1 VLARAAA
8 WLDRAA
14 FSPAKLPDDLI
25 IGIALA
31 PPIAA
36 GLIIFKLPAA
46 EMLGVA
52 VAAGVGA
59 ELVARIAWR
68 KSIPR
73 PQASPLIAALF
84 GVALIGP
91 AAPLTTRLGELEIP
105 GVPILIAVLAVTLEL
120 LRARYIPAVR
130 AQAGLMAYAAIW
142 FLSRAAPRA
151 YVDPSAS
158 NPLDPIAYWFN
169 YFRSEDSMPVDAI
182 RLYVGN
188 VPGPVFATSMLAVI
202 IGLAWLAYSRR
213 LSLAALGAFLV
224 GALIPIQ
231 LYHWNPLFHLDSG
244 PTWFVAGLLLADRK
258 LLPGPWAIRP
268 LLGFVAGLLTMQLRA
283 SGSGI
288 EGSFLAVAA
297 VEAVV
302 AVIVAVLWGFSLMN
316 ERMQRTR
323 RLRQR
328 EAQLRVVNDPVS
340 RAG

>member
-31 PPIAA
+31 PPVAA

-46 EMLGVA
+46 EILA
-52 VAAGVGA
+52 VALIAGIGA
-59 ELVARIAWR
+59 ELVARIVWR
-68 KSIPR
+68 KTIPR

-84 GVALIGP
+84 GVALVGP
-91 AAPLTTRLGELEIP
+91 AAPLTTMVGQIEIP
-105 GVPILIAVLAVTLEL
+105 GAPILIAALAVALEL

-130 AQAGLMAYAAIW
+130 AQAGLMAWTVIW
-142 FLSRAAPRA
+142 LLGRGAPRG
-151 YVDPSAS
+151 YVDPSGG
-158 NPLDPIAYWFN
+158 NPLDPIATWFN
-169 YFRSEDSMPVDAI
+169 FFRSQDSMPVDAI

-202 IGLAWLAYSRR
+202 IGIAWLAYARR
-213 LSLAALGAFLV
+213 LSLVVLASFLI
-224 GALIPIQ
+224 GALLPIQ

-258 LLPGPWAIRP
+258 LLPGPWAIKM
-268 LLGFVAGLLTMQLRA
+268 LLGLTAGVLAMQLRA
-283 SGSGI
+283 NGNGI
-288 EGSFLAVAA
+288 EGAFLAVAA
-297 VEAVV
+297 VQAVV
-302 AVIVAVLWGFSLMN
+302 AVIVAALWGMSVMT
-316 ERMQRTR
+316 ERMRRSR

-328 EAQLRVVNDPVS
+328 ESQLRVVDDPVS